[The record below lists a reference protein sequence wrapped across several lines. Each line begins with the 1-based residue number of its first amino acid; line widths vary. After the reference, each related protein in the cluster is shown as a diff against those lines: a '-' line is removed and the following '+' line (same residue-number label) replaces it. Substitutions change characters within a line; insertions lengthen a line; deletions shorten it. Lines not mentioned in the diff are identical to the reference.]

1 MVEVKE
7 VKGPN
12 KVDIITSEVLSFLE
26 LIQNG
31 QKEMI
36 QKALD
41 TLNLWVPSEQEEIE
55 LEMNVEL
62 WCRLGRL
69 AMS

>member
-1 MVEVKE
+1 
-7 VKGPN
+7 
-12 KVDIITSEVLSFLE
+12 VLSFLE

-41 TLNLWVPSEQEEIE
+41 ALNLWLPNE
-55 LEMNVEL
+55 
-62 WCRLGRL
+62 
-69 AMS
+69 

>member
-1 MVEVKE
+1 M
-7 VKGPN
+7 KGPS
-12 KVDIITSEVLSFLE
+12 KVDIITSEVLSMLE